1 MTHPLFQD
9 IYSLFEVISN
19 LIHKIYVI
27 DVFLTA
33 EAMGKVI
40 LWINQIIDRREME
53 EELLQFKYAVLAKHK
68 NEL

>member
-19 LIHKIYVI
+19 LNHKIDVI
-27 DVFLTA
+27 DIFLTA

-40 LWINQIIDRREME
+40 LWINRCP
-53 EELLQFKYAVLAKHK
+53 ELVAVWAFETKIPL
-68 NEL
+68 NIF